1 MSAIVDKQLMR
12 IKKAHLALMKHPE
25 TALYSGVMLMGKS
38 DVVEGSFTAYTDGV
52 NKRYCANFLEKEKD
66 EAVIRGVVLHEN
78 LHVALKHI
86 PRCRDMYKH
95 NRRLAGL
102 AVDFVVNDVIMGV
115 KGTIGNSKEPIVKL
129 GEGWV
134 YDEMFHDWSVRQVW
148 DYLKKNAKK
157 SPPPEKGQK
166 HPDSGC
172 DEQED
177 SDSTPD
183 DTGEQSSQ
191 KYESVEVN
199 GKEYNLSGDGDGG
212 FDEHDWESI
221 IKGMSEDELKELG
234 KKIDDGLRQGGILAG
249 RMGGNIPRSITDML
263 EPKIDWREVL
273 REFVSASRKGSDEF
287 TWRKMNRRQ
296 LANDVYVP
304 SLEAETMGD
313 VIMAIDTSG
322 SIGADELNE
331 FASELASI
339 CDLMCPS
346 GVRVIWWDG
355 SVAGEQYF
363 NDDYFNIGGR
373 LEPKGGGGTY
383 LSCVSKYVI
392 EKGYEADCIVVLTD
406 GYTEDDIK
414 WETSIP
420 TLFTIVHGNSR
431 FDAPTGKVI
440 FTEDLS

>member
-1 MSAIVDKQLMR
+1 MSAIVDKQMMR

-52 NKRYCANFLEKEKD
+52 NKKYCADYLASEKED
-66 EAVIRGVVLHEN
+66 AVIRGVVLHEN

-86 PRCRDMYKH
+86 ARCRDMYEH

-102 AVDFVVNDVIMGV
+102 AVDFVVNDVIANV
-115 KGTIGNSKEPIVKL
+115 NGTILGGKEPIVKL

-134 YDEMFHDWSVRQVW
+134 YDEMFHNWSVRQVW
-148 DYLKKNAKK
+148 DYLKKHAKK
-157 SPPPEKGQK
+157 SPQPQQGQ
-166 HPDSGC
+166 PQGGC
-172 DEQED
+172 GGDEQED
-177 SDSTPD
+177 SGKNSPPD
-183 DTGEQSSQ
+183 GKGE

-199 GKEYNLSGDGDGG
+199 GEEYDLSGSGDGG
-212 FDEHDWESI
+212 FDEHDWDSYMD
-221 IKGMSEDELKELG
+221 GLTEDELKELG

-249 RMGGNIPRSITDML
+249 RMGGKIPRTITDML
-263 EPKIDWREVL
+263 EPKVDWKEHL
-273 REFVSASRKGSDEF
+273 REFVSSSRSGSDEF

-296 LANDVYVP
+296 LANDMYVP

-322 SIGADELNE
+322 SIGADELNL

-339 CDLMCPS
+339 CDLMSPS
-346 GVRVIWWDG
+346 GVRIIWWDG
-355 SVAGEQYF
+355 AVAGEQYF
-363 NDDYFNIGGR
+363 NDDYANLSSR

-392 EKGYEADCIVVLTD
+392 NKGYEADCIVVLTD
-406 GYTEDDIK
+406 GYTENDIK
-414 WETSIP
+414 WDTPIP
-420 TLFTIVHGNSR
+420 TLFTIVHGNKS
-431 FDAPTGKVI
+431 FTAPTGKVI
-440 FTEDLS
+440 ITDDLS